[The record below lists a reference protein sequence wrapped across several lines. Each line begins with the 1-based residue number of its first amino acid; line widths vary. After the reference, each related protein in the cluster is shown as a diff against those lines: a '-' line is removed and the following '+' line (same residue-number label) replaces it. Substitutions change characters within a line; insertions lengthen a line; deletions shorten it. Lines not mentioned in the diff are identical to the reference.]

1 MLDKCANPAC
11 SKTFSQTPRRQGI
24 RDRGSGRLSG
34 GSTSGRARQRQHF
47 WLCKSCCCVLTVILD
62 KARRVQVVLLPASA
76 KPQRR
81 KVRNGAIHH
90 FVQAV

>member
-11 SKTFSQTPRRQGI
+11 SKTFRRLRDGKVFAIEVQTDYQ
-24 RDRGSGRLSG
+24 
-34 GSTSGRARQRQHF
+34 GSTSGSARQRQHF
-47 WLCKSCCCVLTVILD
+47 WLCKSCCCVITVILD